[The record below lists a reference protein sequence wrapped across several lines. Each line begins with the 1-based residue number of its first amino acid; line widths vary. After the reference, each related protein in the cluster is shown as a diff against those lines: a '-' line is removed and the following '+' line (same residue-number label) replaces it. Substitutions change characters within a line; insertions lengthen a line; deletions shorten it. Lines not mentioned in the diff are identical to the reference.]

1 MKLFK
6 KADKEQKA
14 KRVRNLRRLRYGT
27 TSTVVTAAVIAAV
40 ILLNV
45 IVGVVADKF
54 PVTLDLSSDKVF
66 TLTEDSVKIA
76 AGIQNEMEIVVF
88 SAESEFENPTFGAG
102 SGIPEYDTTIKEFY
116 NALKQYK
123 SHSNDKLT
131 YTFIDPNQE
140 PAKYA
145 AYSKYEV
152 QNGSI
157 LFLCGDRYKTCTM
170 EDLYALDT
178 SDYYNSGN
186 YTFESKVEKVLASN
200 IHNLQS
206 GNEQIVQVL
215 VGHEEDT
222 YTIQGLKELYELNG
236 YAFEELTIS
245 GSAAFNKD
253 ATVALIPAPSKD
265 YSAADIK
272 KVQEW
277 VYNDGNYGRHLLVYV
292 SATADCPN
300 LYEFLDVEYD
310 IQVTDELILE
320 TDFNRLQNYNVAY
333 PMADIPDT
341 DYTADSQST
350 AKLFTP
356 QARRIT
362 SSLEEYNEE
371 NGGVNYKV
379 QLNNYPETASLIT
392 LEDFEEN
399 KSENLFD
406 GDVHD
411 APLEE
416 YPFSSMMMTV
426 IDYYNNNTSQAVSGS
441 VTVSGCAAMA
451 YAEFVQNGS
460 FKNEDLL
467 LETLNTVTGTDSG
480 ITISNKVLSA
490 DTVTFSGGVQ
500 LLVGLGLFTV
510 GLPVLMLV
518 ICLVVF
524 LRRKNL

>member
-76 AGIQNEMEIVVF
+76 AGIQNEMEVVVF

-186 YTFESKVEKVLASN
+186 YSFESKVEKVLASN

-206 GNEQIVQVL
+206 GNEQVVQVL

-222 YTIQGLKELYELNG
+222 YTVQGLKELYELNG
-236 YAFEELTIS
+236 YVFEEINVS
-245 GSAAFNKD
+245 GSAKFNKD
-253 ATVALIPAPSKD
+253 ATIALIPAPSKD
-265 YSAADIK
+265 YSAEDIK

-292 SATADCPN
+292 SATAACPN
-300 LYEFLDVEYD
+300 LYEFLDVEYE
-310 IQVTDELILE
+310 IQVKDELILE
-320 TDFNRLQNYNVAY
+320 SDFNRLQNYNVSF
-333 PMADIPDT
+333 PLCDIPET
-341 DYTADSQST
+341 DYTKNAAST
-350 AKLFTP
+350 GKLFTP

-362 SSLEEYNEE
+362 STLEEYNEE
-371 NGGVNYKV
+371 NTGVNYKV
-379 QLNNYPETASLIT
+379 QLTDYPETAQLIA
-392 LEDFEEN
+392 LKDFN
-399 KSENLFD
+399 DADAENLSET
-406 GDVHD
+406 VHD
-411 APLEE
+411 APVDE
-416 YPFSSMMMTV
+416 YPLSSMMMTV